1 MKKIV
6 IALTIICVAALMCI
20 GLVGCAPVV
29 IPFTKETVKAQLN
42 SAYST
47 LDGQSFQTVNSIDS
61 CDSLKSFFDIDYFG
75 LNTSQQFTMFD
86 DDYFADNNL
95 LVICY
100 VGEDNER
107 IVVTEIN
114 AKSEEMFVTIEVK
127 KNDIKGK
134 IQHIYRFL
142 TVSKE
147 DIKDITK
154 FSYVIISV

>member
-6 IALTIICVAALMCI
+6 IAVIIICHIAVMGV
-20 GLVGCAPVV
+20 GLVGCASVV
-29 IPFTKETVKAQLN
+29 IPFTKETVNVQLN
-42 SAYST
+42 SVYSIE
-47 LDGQSFQTVNSIDS
+47 GQSFQTVNSIDS
-61 CDSLKSFFDIDYFG
+61 RDTLKRFFDIDYFG
-75 LNTSQQFTMFD
+75 LSTSQQFTVFD
-86 DDYFADNNL
+86 DDYFAVNNL

-114 AKSEEMFVTIEVK
+114 AKSEEMFVTIEVN
-127 KNDIKGK
+127 KNDNKGK

-147 DIKDITK
+147 DVKNITK
-154 FSYVIISV
+154 FSYVIMSA